1 MKRVKLD
8 PKTFKS
14 ISADI
19 RRMEGKHGV
28 PEAYAGMTRYLTH
41 QRERGKRQ
49 RAISQLRSELAELES
64 KK

>member
-8 PKTFKS
+8 TKTFKP

-28 PEAYAGMTRYLTH
+28 PEAHAGMKRYLTRQH
-41 QRERGKRQ
+41 ERTKRQ
-49 RAISQLRSELAELES
+49 RAIQQLRSELTELES
-64 KK
+64 RA